1 MKTSMRLSKDRAG
14 FTLVELL
21 VVIAIIGTLVGLLL
35 PAVQAAREA
44 ARNSQCLNNLKQMGL
59 AMLNYENAK
68 RRFTVLKYQPEFW
81 SSNTNQSWVSY
92 IVPILPYME
101 QGSLYNQCVTLS
113 STNGSIFG
121 ATGAAYIGTVK
132 CPSDSLAVS
141 GRSRFSYHCCT
152 GDTIS
157 KGTYANYKASARGP
171 FQNVN
176 PADGNNKNK
185 FVGTKDI
192 TDGTSK
198 TVMLAECIVTN
209 GMYSGPTKAKFGFS
223 VSNWGDVGTQPAPA
237 DCMNADTT
245 YQPTTSQQAYY
256 HGHDWANTNSH
267 PTDFT
272 TIVAPNA
279 GPAACTFRAS
289 TYNSP
294 YTNQNPLSNAT
305 SWHQQVTNVVMC
317 DAAVRSVSDFID
329 AGDPTRTPPSQP
341 SNNGGSSTDVR
352 NYVGQSAWGV
362 WGAMGTIGS
371 GEAKSL
377 SSDQ

>member
-1 MKTSMRLSKDRAG
+1 MKTSMQTRKKRAG

-21 VVIAIIGTLVGLLL
+21 VVIAIIGTLIGLLL

-59 AMLNYENAK
+59 AMLNYENVK
-68 RRFTVLKYQPEFW
+68 KRFTVLRYQPEFA
-81 SSNTNQSWVSY
+81 SSSTNSSWVSY

-101 QGSLYNQCVTLS
+101 QGSVYSQCMTLAS
-113 STNGSIFG
+113 SNSSISG
-121 ATGAAYIGTVK
+121 ATNAAYIGTVK

-171 FQNVN
+171 FQNVY

-192 TDGTSK
+192 LDGTSK

-209 GMYSGPTKAKFGFS
+209 GRYSGPTKAKFGFS
-223 VSNWGDVGTQPAPA
+223 VSNWGDVASQPAPA
-237 DCMNADTT
+237 NCMNADTT
-245 YQPTTSQQAYY
+245 YQPTTSQQAYF
-256 HGHDWANTNSH
+256 HGHDWANTNGP

-279 GPAACTFRAS
+279 GPAACTLQAS
-289 TYNSP
+289 NYNGG
-294 YTNQNPLSNAT
+294 YTNYYPLSNAT
-305 SWHQQVTNVVMC
+305 SWHQGVTNVVMC

>member
-1 MKTSMRLSKDRAG
+1 MQRRCFPGSPSHRAA

-44 ARNSQCLNNLKQMGL
+44 ARNSQCRNNLKQMGL

-68 RRFTVLKYQPEFW
+68 RRFTVLRYQPEFA
-81 SSNTNQSWVSY
+81 SSSTNSPWVSY
-92 IVPILPYME
+92 IVPTLPYME
-101 QGSLYNQCVTLS
+101 QDSIYNQCMSLAS
-113 STNGSIFG
+113 SNTSISAATNASF
-121 ATGAAYIGTVK
+121 IGTLK
-132 CPSDSLAVS
+132 CPSDGLALS
-141 GRSRFSYHCCT
+141 GKARFSYHCCS
-152 GDTIS
+152 GDTVHR
-157 KGTYANYKASARGP
+157 GTYANYKACARGP
-171 FQNVN
+171 FQIVN

-192 TDGTSK
+192 LDGASK
-198 TVMLAECIVTN
+198 TVMLAESIVTN
-209 GMYSGPTKAKFGFS
+209 GMYTSPTKAMFGFG
-223 VSNWGDVGTQPAPA
+223 VANWGDFGSQPAPA
-237 DCMNADTT
+237 NCMNADPT
-245 YQPTTSQQAYY
+245 YQPTTSQQNYY
-256 HGHDWANTNSH
+256 QGHDWANTNGP

-279 GPAACTFRAS
+279 GPAGCTDKAS
-289 TYNSP
+289 SYNSP
-294 YTNQNPLSNAT
+294 YTNYYPLSNAT

-329 AGDPTRTPPSQP
+329 AGDPTQTPPSQP

-371 GEAKSL
+371 REAKSI
-377 SSDQ
+377 DQ

>member
-1 MKTSMRLSKDRAG
+1 
-14 FTLVELL
+14 VELL

-68 RRFTVLKYQPEFW
+68 RRFTVLRYQPEFA
-81 SSNTNQSWVSY
+81 SSSTNRSWVSY

-101 QGSLYNQCVTLS
+101 QGAVYDRCIALS
-113 STNGSIFG
+113 SSNSAISG
-121 ATGAAYIGTVK
+121 ATDVYIDTVK
-132 CPSDSLAVS
+132 CPSDAQAVTVIRS
-141 GRSRFSYHCCT
+141 AWGARSRFSYHCCT

-157 KGTYANYKASARGP
+157 KGTYANYRPGARGP
-171 FQNVN
+171 FQNVW

-209 GMYSGPTKAKFGFS
+209 GVVSNQRKARFGFGI
-223 VSNWGDVGTQPAPA
+223 SNWDDTGSQPAPA
-237 DCMNADTT
+237 NCMNADTT
-245 YQPTTSQQAYY
+245 YAPTTDTQRYF
-256 HGHDWANTNSH
+256 HGHDWSSTNGP

-279 GPAACTFRAS
+279 GPAACTHRAS
-289 TYNSP
+289 SFNAP
-294 YTNQNPLSNAT
+294 YTNYYPLSNAG
-305 SWHQQVTNVVMC
+305 SWHQGVTNVVMC

-329 AGDPTRTPPSQP
+329 AGNPIQTPPSQP

-352 NYVGQSAWGV
+352 NYVGRSAWGV
-362 WGAMGTIGS
+362 WGAMGTITS
-371 GEAKSL
+371 GETLSL
-377 SSDQ
+377 NE